1 MSENIDAGSLIIQV
15 EADTSLMLDQIT
27 QAAKQSAQSVSAALQ
42 AGNSAQAASLSSA
55 KQKND
60 LLKEELSLSQK
71 LGSTKQ
77 TQAQQNE
84 KANREALEA
93 SKQEVKAVQD
103 IVAEQNRKNFLEK
116 ENLQL
121 SIAQKEAAVDNLNSL
136 VRLKKAKQET
146 LNTQR
151 LELANEKSK
160 LDLLERQVR
169 TESEL
174 KRLGGKSGPNAL
186 VIGTTFKPDYDS
198 LAKIRAEAQKNK
210 ILLETKLGAPTG
222 LAFFWRELKEGAANS
237 LGAGLMS
244 IPGRFIGLLM
254 DGFKTAAGFLRD
266 QISSALDAANARES
280 SVATLSATAD
290 SSQVGEQ
297 GIQFATDTALKYG
310 NDIQSSRDAYIQMYA
325 NIQARVQEVGG
336 TLEDTRKQ
344 AEFLYEGL
352 SNMFRARGLS
362 TDQIQGAFLAVN
374 QILAKNQVQ
383 AEELKGQLAERLPGA
398 IALFAKALGVTT
410 QELGELMKKGLSAD
424 TIFDFVRSG
433 RTDFEKLTGVLN
445 TANVAVTNLGNQGV
459 LLQEK
464 FGKAIQPFEIATLN
478 AAADI
483 LKQISGDIFGSLNKQ
498 AEDFKAYLEANPQI
512 IQNISAEIGK
522 LLKGGLNYAAEKA
535 QEMLEYLKKN
545 PTAIQDAITKAGAF
559 VESLKP
565 VLELMSAIALKS
577 LETASNLALGIQ
589 NARTLKNGQDSAGQ
603 QAGLS
608 QTTLDANRK
617 RAEDKAKEEGLIPS
631 SGVYNDRVEA
641 LVTTYNSESIA
652 QQSQVGASNTFAGR
666 RRTVPGQEYNAGRDG
681 GSRSHAGEDFD
692 IVGESTEV
700 RAVEGGTV
708 YQIIPNFTTDNEGN
722 PVGAVY
728 LRTPDGGTEVI
739 AEYKSVNAQLQ
750 VGSVVSAGGL
760 VGSGESGTG
769 VIHRERMDSSGAH
782 LDPSAYWMQQ
792 GLLSV
797 DANGN
802 YTIKGGNGGSAATSR
817 PEGNSSSGNETGP
830 SNRDRFL
837 SIIASRE
844 SDLNTSAVNKSEE
857 GVAAGTPRGA
867 FQFIG
872 DTRQGAI
879 ANGYGDAWAGDL
891 NDQAQV
897 AWNLIKAEFPEAA
910 TAIDEG
916 NFDKAM
922 DILNGTWTSLNGGA
936 EARSGVGNEY
946 TSSATTPVSIGGPRT
961 SINYVSGSSTP
972 EDPGNSGK
980 DELAKSQAE
989 AEAEAQR
996 KRDKYAGDLLSIEQ
1010 RANLDTQRL
1019 QIKAARDA
1027 EDTQSEKDR
1036 AAIDA
1041 NDTNGLR
1048 LFDYGVQVRGIT
1060 RTGEDDSLSTQEAIR
1075 AVDSKIS
1082 DVENGKGVEGVD
1094 NTNALNALTA
1104 QKAQLEA
1111 NLKSIS
1117 DDTAKAIQA
1126 ASATISQSLKKM
1138 ADDAKVAQEQWM
1150 RTAATNLTAQ
1160 QGQIADANFGLL
1172 IAQSDNPA
1180 ELQYQQASAAN
1191 TNATDAKV
1199 ATYGNDWTDQQKIV
1213 DDNSKYADSY
1223 LKGLGKT
1230 AEQLKEDG
1238 GVQYEIYQAY
1248 ETLINNAKERQGI
1261 IHQQAN
1267 NERTLGGIQQQ
1278 TLDAQE
1284 IKRKEELQRTIASN
1298 QNQSNDKLGD
1308 LTAARLERT
1317 QGVFAAN
1324 ALRRQQG
1331 EARIRRELELQVDAA
1346 KRAGTYTQEW
1356 EQTLRGIADLDISN
1370 LSDQF
1375 KDIGTTIKDSLE
1387 GSFKSFLS
1395 SAITGTQSLKEMF
1408 ISLFQDIA
1416 GKLADLAL
1424 NELFAQV
1431 LGGVSGAAGGFGSRG
1446 GIGDF
1451 ASGGGQGGDFSAG
1464 GIGGLLQGGLSLFS
1478 ALPKFADGGLVNKS
1492 TLAMIGE
1499 GAHPE
1504 AIVPLPNGRSIG
1516 VELKGNKGGGG
1527 DVNTNITVHVGS
1539 NGAVSSS
1546 GAKAGQMS
1554 RELEAAVVQV
1564 VQKHRRPGGAL
1575 AN

>member
-84 KANREALEA
+84 KANREALETY
-93 SKQEVKAVQD
+93 KQEVKAGQE
-103 IVAEQNRKNFLEK
+103 ILATKGRENFLEK

-121 SIAQKEAAVDNLNSL
+121 SIAQKEATVDNLNSL

-174 KRLGGKSGPNAL
+174 KRLGGKSGNAL
-186 VIGTTFKPDYDS
+186 AMSATFKPDYDS

-210 ILLETKLGAPTG
+210 ILLETHLLPPTG
-222 LAFFWRELKEGAANS
+222 LAWFKREIGEGIANQLGSSVVNFGMSLLTLPFKLGGAFFSVLTDVFSRSVSFLK
-237 LGAGLMS
+237 
-244 IPGRFIGLLM
+244 
-254 DGFKTAAGFLRD
+254 D

-297 GIQFATDTALKYG
+297 GIQFATDVALKYG
-310 NDIQSSRDAYIQMYA
+310 NDIQKSRDAYIQMYA

-336 TLEDTRKQ
+336 SAEDTRKQ
-344 AEFLYEGL
+344 VEFLYEGL

-362 TDQIQGAFLAVN
+362 TDQIQGAFLAFN

-498 AEDFKAYLEANPQI
+498 AEDFKAYLEANPEI
-512 IQNISAEIGK
+512 ITNIAAEISK
-522 LLKGGLNYAAEKA
+522 LLKDGLDLVAGKA
-535 QEMLEYLKKN
+535 KEALDYLKEHPKV
-545 PTAIQDAITKAGAF
+545 IEDAISKVGLW
-559 VESLKP
+559 VESMKP
-565 VLELMSAIALKS
+565 LMALLESMVIASGKVLENMNAAYSQTGSVSAV
-577 LETASNLALGIQ
+577 LAQ
-589 NARTLKNGQDSAGQ
+589 TGQS
-603 QAGLS
+603 AGLS
-608 QTTLDANRK
+608 SGTTTAIRN
-617 RAEDKAKEEGLIPS
+617 RAEAQATKEGYTPGSDKHRERSDQLNQQYTEDAIVNQRNRPETDQTVGSINTAPNQGYGAPRGGRNHGGQDFELNGP
-631 SGVYNDRVEA
+631 NDEMR
-641 LVTTYNSESIA
+641 SI
-652 QQSQVGASNTFAGR
+652 T
-666 RRTVPGQEYNAGRDG
+666 
-681 GSRSHAGEDFD
+681 
-692 IVGESTEV
+692 
-700 RAVEGGTV
+700 GGTV
-708 YQIIPNFTTDNEGN
+708 TQIIPDFYNGM
-722 PVGAVY
+722 PAVVIKDAVTG
-728 LRTPDGGTEVI
+728 LEETI
-739 AEYKSVNAQLQ
+739 AEFNTVLVK
-750 VGSVVSAGGL
+750 VGDTIAPNQA
-760 VGSGESGTG
+760 VGRGEG
-769 VIHRERMDSSGAH
+769 SSGAGH
-782 LDPSAYWMQQ
+782 YELRVSSGNTVDPMQTLQ
-792 GLLSV
+792 SMGLIKLRG
-797 DANGN
+797 DAGGPQEVIVVGRNGSGSTPENTGGVVRDGSDGGVNLTKLREAILGQESGGDAKAVNPDSGALGLYQVMPANLPSWSQQTVGREVGVEEFLNNPALQTQIVEGMMLASEWYSGDQSLYNSNASEGN
-802 YTIKGGNGGSAATSR
+802 YPSIGSYTSQVLGRYNGGST
-817 PEGNSSSGNETGP
+817 
-830 SNRDRFL
+830 
-837 SIIASRE
+837 
-844 SDLNTSAVNKSEE
+844 
-857 GVAAGTPRGA
+857 
-867 FQFIG
+867 
-872 DTRQGAI
+872 
-879 ANGYGDAWAGDL
+879 
-891 NDQAQV
+891 
-897 AWNLIKAEFPEAA
+897 
-910 TAIDEG
+910 
-916 NFDKAM
+916 
-922 DILNGTWTSLNGGA
+922 
-936 EARSGVGNEY
+936 
-946 TSSATTPVSIGGPRT
+946 
-961 SINYVSGSSTP
+961 TP

-980 DELAKSQAE
+980 DKLAEAQAE

-1027 EDTQSEKDR
+1027 EDAQSRIDR
-1036 AAIDA
+1036 GAIDA
-1041 NDTNGLR
+1041 NDTNALQ

-1060 RTGEDDSLSTQEAIR
+1060 RTGEDNSLSTQEAIR
-1075 AVDSKIS
+1075 VVDGKIS

-1094 NTNALNALTA
+1094 NTAALTA
-1104 QKAQLEA
+1104 LRTQKAQLEA
-1111 NLKSIS
+1111 DLKAVS
-1117 DDTAKAIQA
+1117 DDTAKAIEG

-1138 ADDAKVAQEQWM
+1138 ADDARVAQEQWM

-1160 QGQIADANFGLL
+1160 QGQIANANFGLL

-1191 TNATDAKV
+1191 TFATDAKV

-1261 IHQQAN
+1261 IHQQAD

-1298 QNQSNDKLGD
+1298 QNQSSDKLGD

-1375 KDIGTTIKDSLE
+1375 KDVATTIKDSLE

-1395 SAITGTQSLKEMF
+1395 NAITGTQSLHEHL

-1416 GKLADLAL
+1416 GKMADLAL

-1431 LGGVSGAAGGFGSRG
+1431 LGGVGGAVK
-1446 GIGDF
+1446 
-1451 ASGGGQGGDFSAG
+1451 GGGDINYLPPSSESQG
-1464 GIGGLLQGGLSLFS
+1464 GGLSSIFGAGLSILGSF
-1478 ALPKFADGGLVNKS
+1478 PKFADGGLVNKS
-1492 TLAMIGE
+1492 TLAMVGE

-1504 AIVPLPNGRSIG
+1504 AIIPMPNGRSVG

-1527 DVNTNITVHVGS
+1527 NVNTNITVHVGS

-1546 GAKAGQMS
+1546 GSKAGQMS